1 MSEPV
6 STAIS
11 ATLVTPIESK
21 SAGVPL
27 EVKGPDTLRAWS
39 ALIVAMPQPS
49 GGSDWKG
56 GPVLAARGEPI
67 AAT

>member
-6 STAIS
+6 SAAIS

-21 SAGVPL
+21 SASVPL
-27 EVKGPDTLRAWS
+27 EVKGPGTPRAWS
-39 ALIVAMPQPS
+39 ALIEAMPQPC
-49 GGSDWKG
+49 GRSDWKG
-56 GPVLAARGEPI
+56 GPVLAARGGPI